1 MTVTHSSP
9 NYARVRTRHRLV
21 RAAGALGAV
30 LALTGAM
37 PTTGSALGSP
47 VTLDVGPDAVV
58 LEGSLLTRTIA
69 IVDGNDDGEPGWTY
83 SIEYGDGIVTVGSTL
98 TPTIELQHA
107 YGNGPAAY
115 VATVIVTDAPG
126 DLASGSFAVTV
137 QNVAPT
143 IIVTGATATTPEG
156 ATYTF
161 TVDAT
166 DPGDTR
172 AQLSYFVDWNDGIS
186 AQVNRPLGTA
196 SHVFRDDEDGPAN
209 ATTHTLLVSVYDD
222 AGVARVS
229 LPVVVTD
236 VAPTIVVTGAAS
248 VPVGAPY
255 SLTLGAITDPA
266 RTDTVTSRTINWGDG
281 TSDVVAAGG
290 AFTHTYATSGTRT
303 VTVDLV
309 NEDGTHLAAGALV
322 VAATPVAPTAPTN
335 LTASATSKSVI
346 QLNWTNTS
354 AGQTAVYV
362 ERCKNA
368 GCTTFTRIATLTGSE
383 TSYRNTGLSSRTTY
397 TYRVRARNALGTS
410 APSNTAAA
418 TTLRR

>member
-9 NYARVRTRHRLV
+9 NDARPE
-21 RAAGALGAV
+21 RAAGSVAQAAPLGAV
-30 LALTGAM
+30 LALTGAL
-37 PTTGSALGSP
+37 PTTGSALGTP
-47 VTLDVGPDAVV
+47 VTFDAGPDAVV

-69 IVDGNDDGEPGWTY
+69 IADGNDDGDPGWTY
-83 SIEYGDGIVTVGSTL
+83 SIEYGDGIVTVGTTL
-98 TPTIELQHA
+98 TPTIELQHP

-115 VATVIVTDAPG
+115 VATVIVTDVPG

-137 QNVAPT
+137 QNVTPT
-143 IIVTGATATTPEG
+143 IIVTGAAATTPEG

-161 TVDAT
+161 TIDAT
-166 DPGDTR
+166 DPGDAR

-196 SHVFRDDEDGPAN
+196 SHIFRDDEDGPAN

-222 AGVARVS
+222 AGVARVL

-236 VAPTIVVTGAAS
+236 VAPTIAVAGAAS

-281 TSDVVAAGG
+281 TSDVVSAGG

-309 NEDGTHLAAGALV
+309 NEDGTHLAAGSLV
-322 VAATPVAPTAPTN
+322 VAATPVAPAAPTS
-335 LTASATSKSVI
+335 LTAAATSKSVI
-346 QLNWTNTS
+346 QLSWTNSSTD
-354 AGQTAVYV
+354 QTAVYV

-368 GCTTFTRIATLTGSE
+368 GCTTFTRIATLSGSA

-397 TYRVRARNALGTS
+397 TYRVQAQNTAGLS
-410 APSNTAAA
+410 AYSNTVTA
-418 TTLRR
+418 TTPRR